1 MNAADPKQRTR
12 RARWALLARLQAW
25 LELPMLVLALVWLA
39 LFVVEMVRGLSPVL
53 AALGHAIWAVFVLEF
68 ALGFVLAPDKTV
80 FLRHNWLKGI
90 ALLAPALRVLRAVRV
105 LRLARL
111 SRAAGVAR
119 GTRLLRIV
127 SSLNRGMRA
136 LGRTMGRRG
145 MGYMIALTVL
155 VTAAGSAGM
164 YAFENEGG
172 RQGFADYGDAL
183 WWTAMLMTTMGSAYW
198 PETPAGRVL
207 CLLLSLYAFGVF
219 GYVTAA
225 IASFFVGRDAEA
237 GAGEVA
243 GQASVD
249 ALRREIEALRKAI
262 EAARPDG

>member
-1 MNAADPKQRTR
+1 MSASAPTQRTR
-12 RARWALLARLQAW
+12 RARWMLLARLQAA
-25 LELPMLVLALVWLA
+25 LETPMLVLALAWLA
-39 LFVVEMVRGLSPVL
+39 LFVVEAVRGLGPLLTV
-53 AALGHAIWAVFVLEF
+53 LGHVIWAVFVLEF
-68 ALGFVLAPDKTV
+68 ALGFALAPGKRV

-105 LRLARL
+105 LRL
-111 SRAAGVAR
+111 SRAASVVR

-136 LGRTMGRRG
+136 LGRSMGRRG
-145 MGYMIALTVL
+145 MGYVVALTVL
-155 VTAAGSAGM
+155 VTVAGAAGM
-164 YAFENEGG
+164 YAFESEDG

-198 PETPAGRVL
+198 PEPPAGRVL